1 MWRKLECKVPP
12 SPRLW
17 HLRRANKLTVYH
29 LVRHGKRG
37 RSGCHTS
44 WIKIFLVTPFSRKT
58 SVTWGPYRG
67 QKPSRCLVPNCTPSP
82 LPPRLFFVPLCMLSL
97 HNARLIHQNTCTR
110 VPLHRVPLQQWAPF
124 SARPALHCF
133 PLGARRQAFFFFFV
147 DTFNK
152 TAQRCHDS
160 LLKTKVSVMRRGIK
174 AKATPTLAWYEATW
188 GWNSNAH
195 LRKLLFWQLDYWRV
209 IRPQFKRDY
218 RHSHTHHKTYK
229 TFGSQVDSSESYL
242 SRSTVLCCKF
252 PQVPPV
258 CSLLFSCKLVVFSQR
273 DVPCQ
278 GLRPRRCGLVLYS
291 ASARW
296 QMGSLLSSRAMQRAV
311 QTWV

>member
-1 MWRKLECKVPP
+1 MCQQANSLSFGPTREAWKK
-12 SPRLW
+12 RLSRFLNRNLLSCPVLAQDLGD
-17 HLRRANKLTVYH
+17 LRTIPWSEAKQV
-29 LVRHGKRG
+29 
-37 RSGCHTS
+37 SGAPLYPLPTATQAFFCATMHA
-44 WIKIFLVTPFSRKT
+44 FSA
-58 SVTWGPYRG
+58 
-67 QKPSRCLVPNCTPSP
+67 QCTPYSSEYLRKGATTP
-82 LPPRLFFVPLCMLSL
+82 SSFATMGAFLSL
-97 HNARLIHQNTCTR
+97 
-110 VPLHRVPLQQWAPF
+110 P
-124 SARPALHCF
+124 RPSLF
-133 PLGARRQAFFFFFV
+133 PAGSPQASFFFFFV

-174 AKATPTLAWYEATW
+174 AKATPTLAWYEATR

-218 RHSHTHHKTYK
+218 RHSHTHRKTYK
-229 TFGSQVDSSESYL
+229 TFESQVDSSESYL
-242 SRSTVLCCKF
+242 SGSAVLCCKF
-252 PQVPPV
+252 PQVSPV

-291 ASARW
+291 ASVRW